1 MKKRSSGFSD
11 FYEFRAPSLSP
22 LMIYVEGHPDLA
34 NITAAFEMAALT
46 QACSQVHAT
55 KPRPTIML

>member
-1 MKKRSSGFSD
+1 MKKCSRGFSD
-11 FYEFRAPSLSP
+11 FDEFRALSLSQ
-22 LMIYVEGHPDLA
+22 LMIYIGDHPDLV

-46 QACSQVHAT
+46 QVCSKAHVT